1 MKDSFDALFE
11 MDKLDITDDVYTEIS
26 SDREVDVNLDL
37 SDDLYCTQTNSSV
50 YITQNYNDVANKPS
64 IEGVTLIGDKTFQEL
79 NFKIDVIECGTST
92 KVI

>member
-37 SDDLYCTQTNSSV
+37 SDDLYCTQTNSSI
-50 YITQNYNDVANKPS
+50 YITQNYNDIANKPS

-79 NFKIDVIECGTST
+79 NLKIDVIECGTST